1 MNAASACAAALA
13 GLPGMGPATLVRLL
27 GAHDPSVLWDLIK
40 AGEVKRPQRNVGTTG
55 RGPSWAACA
64 RQVDPER
71 LIRGYTDRG
80 IDVTWWGDDRYP
92 TSLLHDP
99 EPPGVLFWRG
109 DLGRLAQPRVAVIGT
124 RRCTPDGR
132 AIAFELGRDLAAAG
146 VCVVS
151 GLALGIDG
159 AAHCGAVSAGGAG
172 TVGVAASGVDVA
184 YPPRHAQLWEEV
196 VADGAVCAETPPGS
210 PAQAWRFPSRNRVI
224 AGLSQMVVVVE
235 SHAGGGS
242 MITVE
247 AALRR
252 NLDVRAV
259 PGSIRSPAS
268 AGPNHLLADGAAPVR
283 HAGDI
288 LDALGEVEPWPPQRY
303 HLRAPRPR
311 RAKSVGSNAPA
322 DPGPQNPTS
331 LPAAAEVPGPLVSR
345 DQPASVSPRGAD
357 PATAQTSAVLDA
369 LGWRPTTLNAVTDR
383 CGLPVAVVVS
393 ALDQLERTG
402 LVTCSG
408 AWWSRHRLP

>member
-1 MNAASACAAALA
+1 
-13 GLPGMGPATLVRLL
+13 MGPATLVRLL
-27 GAHDPSVLWDLIK
+27 AAHDPSALWELIRT
-40 AGEVKRPQRNVGTTG
+40 GEVERAGRSEAAG
-55 RGPSWAACA
+55 RGQSWASLA
-64 RQVDPER
+64 RQIDPER
-71 LIRGYTDRG
+71 LVRGYTERG
-80 IDVTWWGDDRYP
+80 IEVTWWGDDRYP
-92 TSLLHDP
+92 SSLLDDP

-109 DLGRLAQPRVAVIGT
+109 DLGWLAHRTVALIGT

-159 AAHCGAVSAGGAG
+159 AAHLGALSASGAG

-184 YPPRHAQLWEEV
+184 YPPRHAHLWEEV
-196 VADGAVCAETPPGS
+196 VAHGLVCAETPPGS

-224 AGLSQMVVVVE
+224 AGLSRMVVVVE

-242 MITVE
+242 MITVD

-252 NLDVRAV
+252 NLEVRAV

-268 AGPNHLLADGAAPVR
+268 AGPNQLLADGAAPVR

-288 LDALGEVEPWPPQRY
+288 LDALGELRPWPPEQY
-303 HLRAPRPR
+303 HLRPTRPPRNPTLDRTTPAAPTTAATTHAAPPLEATR
-311 RAKSVGSNAPA
+311 RARPVDLVPPA
-322 DPGPQNPTS
+322 RPVATDV
-331 LPAAAEVPGPLVSR
+331 AAK
-345 DQPASVSPRGAD
+345 
-357 PATAQTSAVLDA
+357 AVLDA
-369 LGWRPTTLNAVTDR
+369 VGWRPSTLNAVADR
-383 CGLPVAVVVS
+383 SGLPVGVVVS
-393 ALDQLERTG
+393 ALHELEGAG

-408 AWWSRHRLP
+408 AWWSRHRVP